1 MHATSLAS
9 GIRTVHSADA
19 DLDPW
24 SIPSDDIISGQPDA
38 RGMFL
43 WQTDDKRIG
52 SGVWTCTPGTF
63 RADYA
68 WDETAQILEGRVTIT
83 DDDGDIVTLG
93 PGDLFFVPIGSK
105 TTWVVHEA
113 VRKSFHLRAN
123 DPVEL

>member
-1 MHATSLAS
+1 MHA
-9 GIRTVHSADA
+9 GHV
-19 DLDPW
+19 
-24 SIPSDDIISGQPDA
+24 
-38 RGMFL
+38 
-43 WQTDDKRIG
+43 
-52 SGVWTCTPGTF
+52 

-113 VRKSFHLRAN
+113 VRKSFHLRAD